1 LDSVSFYLPRWIRQ
15 QKKSQ
20 KIGNGLHRRDI
31 SNKSNGGRKMN
42 QWMKLADRVL
52 DEVEVTNLEAL
63 SILECPDDD
72 VLLLMHAAFQ
82 IRKRYYGKKVKLN
95 MIINTKSGLC
105 PENCGYCSQSSIST
119 APIESYRMVDKDTI
133 VEGAKRAHE
142 LNIGTYCIVASGRGP
157 SNRDVNHVVDAVKEI
172 KDTYGLKI
180 CACLGL
186 LKPEQAMRLKEAGVD
201 RYNHNI
207 NTSASNH
214 SNITTS
220 HTYDDRVKTV
230 ETVKE
235 SGMSPCSGVIVGM
248 RETKQDV
255 VDMANSLKVLDADSI
270 PVNFLHAID
279 GTPLEGVRELNPLYC
294 LKVLA
299 LFRFINPT
307 KEIRISG
314 GREVNLRS
322 LQPLG
327 LYAANSIFVG
337 DYLTTSGQEESEDL
351 KMLIDLGFE
360 VESVEEM
367 KASLEMVN

>member
-1 LDSVSFYLPRWIRQ
+1 
-15 QKKSQ
+15 
-20 KIGNGLHRRDI
+20 
-31 SNKSNGGRKMN
+31 MN
-42 QWMKLADRVL
+42 QWMELAERVL
-52 DEVEVTNLEAL
+52 DGGEVTEKEAL
-63 SILECPDDD
+63 SILECPDDE

-95 MIINTKSGLC
+95 MIMNAKSGLC
-105 PENCGYCSQSSIST
+105 PENCGYCSQSSISK
-119 APIESYRMVDKDTI
+119 APIDSYRMVDKTTLL
-133 VEGAKRAHE
+133 EGAKRAHD

-157 SNRDVNHVVDAVKEI
+157 SNREVNQVVDAVKEI
-172 KDTYGLKI
+172 KETYGLKV

-186 LKPEQAMRLKEAGVD
+186 LKPEQAERLKEAGVD

-207 NTSASNH
+207 NTSKTNH

-220 HTYDDRVKTV
+220 HTYDDRVNTV
-230 ETVKE
+230 ETAKK

-248 RETKQDV
+248 KETKQDV
-255 VDMANSLKVLDADSI
+255 VDMAKSLKALDADSI

-279 GTPLEGVRELNPLYC
+279 GTLLEGVNELNPLYC

-337 DYLTTSGQEESEDL
+337 DYLTTAGQNETEDH
-351 KMLIDLGFE
+351 KMLHDLGFE

-367 KASLEMVN
+367 KASLQQ

>member
-1 LDSVSFYLPRWIRQ
+1 
-15 QKKSQ
+15 
-20 KIGNGLHRRDI
+20 
-31 SNKSNGGRKMN
+31 MN
-42 QWMKLADRVL
+42 LAERVL
-52 DEVEVTNLEAL
+52 DGMDITNQEAL

-95 MIINTKSGLC
+95 MIMNAKSGLC

-119 APIESYRMVDKDTI
+119 APINSYRMVDKDTI
-133 VEGAKRAHE
+133 LEGAKRAHD

-157 SNRDVNHVVDAVKEI
+157 TNKDVAHVVEAVKEI
-172 KDTYGLKI
+172 KETYGLKV

-186 LKPEQAMRLKEAGVD
+186 LKPEQAKQLKEAGVD

-207 NTSASNH
+207 NTSARNH
-214 SNITTS
+214 ANITTS
-220 HTYDDRVKTV
+220 HTYDDRANTV

-255 VDMANSLKVLDADSI
+255 VDMANSLKALDADSI

-279 GTPLEGVRELNPLYC
+279 GTPLEGVKELSPLYC
-294 LKVLA
+294 LRVLA

-322 LQPLG
+322 LQALG

-337 DYLTTSGQEESEDL
+337 DYLTTTGQEESEDH
-351 KMLIDLGFE
+351 KMLLDLGFE

-367 KASLEMVN
+367 KASLN